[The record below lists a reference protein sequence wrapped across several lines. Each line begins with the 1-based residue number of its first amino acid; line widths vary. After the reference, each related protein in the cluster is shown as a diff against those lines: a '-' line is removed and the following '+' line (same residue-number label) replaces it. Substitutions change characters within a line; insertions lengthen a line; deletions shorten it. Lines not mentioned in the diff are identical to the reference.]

1 MLGVQEGRVFTRTVR
16 PSPPGSPPGLLQP
29 SGMYLSLCGPQSE
42 AQTQRHPHGRVSQP
56 HPALHR
62 EKYQI
67 MLLQGCEVRQVQ
79 EAGGAHVEPGRWG
92 PEGLKGPLHSL
103 PPRGGV
109 RSPHGPLWAH
119 WSTCPL
125 SPSSPLPSPGQGC
138 GPRNSHPPPPTP
150 LALPPAPACGHRR
163 TLGPLGRA
171 SALWV
176 ASQEGPWPHATGSL
190 GLLAQPGT
198 QVCWPRTRA
207 VALHPPGAGAPGSWR
222 PLQPVLASRL
232 RACCKS
238 PNVWFP
244 NVYAP
249 TRPLGCLPSVGVLPI
264 SCPHILQGQRRPA
277 HGRRAAVGQRA
288 EDGRTDGRVAGF
300 PTQRSEETD
309 STTPGGW
316 ILFKVTV
323 LAGDRAGPRLPTS
336 VLPVRL
342 SAALHVAL
350 TARRG
355 RVSWLPRGVGVGG
368 ALSPPS
374 PAPVGRAVPTC
385 RMIRAQDPG
394 KERRC
399 PAPGLLLRRNET

>member
-1 MLGVQEGRVFTRTVR
+1 MLGVQEGRAFTRTVR

-42 AQTQRHPHGRVSQP
+42 AQTQRHPHGRGSQP

-67 MLLQGCEVRQVQ
+67 MLLQGCEVRQVR

-125 SPSSPLPSPGQGC
+125 PPSSPLPSPGQGC

-207 VALHPPGAGAPGSWR
+207 VALHPPGAGAPCSQSL
-222 PLQPVLASRL
+222 PLASAL
-232 RACCKS
+232 AAKALTSGS
-238 PNVWFP
+238 PTSMLPHDPWGASLVW
-244 NVYAP
+244 V
-249 TRPLGCLPSVGVLPI
+249 
-264 SCPHILQGQRRPA
+264 SCPFLAPIFSRASGDRPMGDEQQSGRGQRT
-277 HGRRAAVGQRA
+277 
-288 EDGRTDGRVAGF
+288 DGRTDGWPDF
-300 PTQRSEETD
+300 PPSDQRKLTQRPQGDGSCSRSRCSLATELARD
-309 STTPGGW
+309 SRP
-316 ILFKVTV
+316 
-323 LAGDRAGPRLPTS
+323 
-336 VLPVRL
+336 L
-342 SAALHVAL
+342 SCPSGCLQP
-350 TARRG
+350 
-355 RVSWLPRGVGVGG
+355 SM
-368 ALSPPS
+368 SP
-374 PAPVGRAVPTC
+374 
-385 RMIRAQDPG
+385 
-394 KERRC
+394 
-399 PAPGLLLRRNET
+399 

>member
-1 MLGVQEGRVFTRTVR
+1 MLGVQEGRAFTRTVR

-42 AQTQRHPHGRVSQP
+42 AQTQRHPHGRGSQP

-67 MLLQGCEVRQVQ
+67 MLLQGCEVRQVR

-92 PEGLKGPLHSL
+92 PEGLKGSLHSL

-125 SPSSPLPSPGQGC
+125 PPSSPLPSPGQGC

-150 LALPPAPACGHRR
+150 LALPPGPRLWAQKDPGATRQGFSSVDGQPGGAVATCDGQPGAP
-163 TLGPLGRA
+163 GPARD
-171 SALWV
+171 S
-176 ASQEGPWPHATGSL
+176 
-190 GLLAQPGT
+190 GLLAPDEGSGS
-198 QVCWPRTRA
+198 
-207 VALHPPGAGAPGSWR
+207 PPAGSWR

-249 TRPLGCLPSVGVLPI
+249 TRPLGCLPSVGVLPV

-288 EDGRTDGRVAGF
+288 ENGWTDGRVAGF

-368 ALSPPS
+368 PLSPPS